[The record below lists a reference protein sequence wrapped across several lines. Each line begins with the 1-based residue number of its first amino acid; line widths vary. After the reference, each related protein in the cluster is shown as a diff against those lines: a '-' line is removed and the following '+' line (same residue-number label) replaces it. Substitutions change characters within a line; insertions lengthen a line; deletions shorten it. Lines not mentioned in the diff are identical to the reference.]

1 VSHVY
6 PPRSILTAWCCDE
19 GVLFWNMSYIL
30 ALAVGIGVVAGLRSL
45 TAPAAVAWAAH
56 LDWLHLHD
64 SPLAFM
70 ASTWTVILF
79 SALAIFEL
87 VADLFPKTP
96 KRTAPGPLAARI
108 ITGGLCGASLCAP
121 TNQSLLIGAALGTLG
136 AVIGAF
142 AGYEIRKRLVIGLNA
157 KDIFIA
163 LPEDLIAIGLALFL
177 VTR

>member
-1 VSHVY
+1 MNA
-6 PPRSILTAWCCDE
+6 T
-19 GVLFWNMSYIL
+19 YIMLL
-30 ALAVGIGVVAGLRSL
+30 AFGIGVVAGLRAL

-56 LDWLHLHD
+56 LGWLHLRD

-87 VADLFPKTP
+87 VGDLLPKTP
-96 KRTAPGPLAARI
+96 RRTEPGPLAARLI
-108 ITGGLCGASLCAP
+108 SGGLCGACLCASA
-121 TNQSLLIGAALGTLG
+121 NQSLLIGAALGAIG

-142 AGYEIRKRLVIGLNA
+142 AGYGFRKRLVTGLNV

-163 LPEDLIAIGLALFL
+163 LLEDLIAISLALLL
-177 VTR
+177 VSR

>member
-1 VSHVY
+1 M
-6 PPRSILTAWCCDE
+6 
-19 GVLFWNMSYIL
+19 NYIL
-30 ALAVGIGVVAGLRSL
+30 ALAFGIGVVAGLRSL

-56 LDWLHLHD
+56 LGWLNLHA

-70 ASTWTVILF
+70 ASTWAVILF

-87 VADLFPKTP
+87 VADLLPQTP

-108 ITGGLCGASLCAP
+108 VTGGLCGACLWASA
-121 TNQSLLIGAALGTLG
+121 NQSLPIGAALGAIG
-136 AVIGAF
+136 AVIGTF
-142 AGYEIRKRLVIGLNA
+142 AGYELRKRLVIGLNV

-163 LPEDLIAIGLALFL
+163 LPEDLIAIGFAFFF

>member
-1 VSHVY
+1 Y
-6 PPRSILTAWCCDE
+6 TPRSILTAWCWHE
-19 GVLFWNMSYIL
+19 GVRFWNMSYIL

-45 TAPAAVAWAAH
+45 AAPAAVAWAAP

-87 VADLFPKTP
+87 VADLLPKTP

-108 ITGGLCGASLCAP
+108 ITGGLCGASLCASA
-121 TNQSLLIGAALGTLG
+121 NLSLPIAA
-136 AVIGAF
+136 A
-142 AGYEIRKRLVIGLNA
+142 
-157 KDIFIA
+157 
-163 LPEDLIAIGLALFL
+163 
-177 VTR
+177 